1 MMMGMHLLIGT
12 EEFLDLIRFMNEE
25 IQQGEPFYREKDPVD
40 SSPSFFIRKV

>member
-25 IQQGEPFYREKDPVD
+25 IQQGEPFTGKDPVD
-40 SSPSFFIRKV
+40 SSPSFYQEV